1 MMQTTPLQPAR
12 KVPAGRYLIDPAH
25 TTVAFTARKLGLFS
39 VHGRFSDVSGCI
51 DIAADPQQSQ
61 VNVRVAAAS
70 LQTRIGQRDA
80 HLTSPAFLDAAA
92 YPTLRFRST
101 SLQPAGD
108 HWRLTGDLTLHG
120 VTRPV
125 TLDVQPLGRSPDDG
139 RLRLTATALL
149 RRSEFGV
156 SRWRLVVGEVVTVVI
171 QAEAT
176 PSLPHHDATK
186 AL

>member
-12 KVPAGRYLIDPAH
+12 KVPAGRYLLDPAH
-25 TTVAFTARKLGLFS
+25 TTVGFTARKLGLLT

-61 VNVRVAAAS
+61 VNVRVTADS

-80 HLTSPAFLDAAA
+80 HLTSPSFLDAAA
-92 YPTLRFRST
+92 YPTLRFRSI

-108 HWRLTGDLTLHG
+108 HWRLTGDLTVHG

-125 TLDVQPLGRSPDDG
+125 TLEVQPLGLTPEG
-139 RLRLTATALL
+139 RLRLTATTLV

-156 SRWRLVVGEVVTVVI
+156 SHWRLVVSEVVTVVI

-186 AL
+186 AP